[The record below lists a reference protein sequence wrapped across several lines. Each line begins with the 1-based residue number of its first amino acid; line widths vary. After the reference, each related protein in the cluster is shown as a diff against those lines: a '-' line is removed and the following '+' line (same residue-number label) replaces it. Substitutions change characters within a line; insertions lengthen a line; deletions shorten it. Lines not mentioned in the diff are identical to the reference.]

1 MLITRK
7 HIGIAIVAV
16 IAIVGSTISML
27 SLSAQEPG
35 SLATAV
41 ATHDA
46 AIGNVKYCDW
56 RGDGITVQGT
66 GIVAVP
72 ANIGVVTLGVE
83 VTDETVIAAR
93 SAAATTMTRI
103 IAAVEEQGVE
113 PEDITTT
120 RFNIRPQTTWIE
132 EEVDLGE
139 GRTSR
144 RGREMLIGYRVT
156 NRVRIEI
163 DMLEQLTEP
172 DDDSGEADVLSKVI
186 DAAAEAGGDD
196 VRIDSISFSADQT
209 SASVDEAR
217 HLAVEDALHRAG
229 LYADAFGVQVG
240 TLLSVSEEIGSTP
253 YYGVIVEQEAARVA
267 YDSPSTPVSSGDVEI
282 RARITA
288 NFAIVQPGCVDKA
301 AIDTDN
307 ETE

>member
-1 MLITRK
+1 MLITKKR
-7 HIGIAIVAV
+7 IGIAIVALLA
-16 IAIVGSTISML
+16 IAGSTL
-27 SLSAQEPG
+27 SVLTLSAQEPV
-35 SLATAV
+35 SLATVV

-46 AIGNVKYCDW
+46 AIGNEKYCDW

-93 SAAATTMTRI
+93 SAAATAMARI

-113 PEDITTT
+113 SDDITTT

-139 GRTSR
+139 GRTGR

-163 DMLEQLTEP
+163 DMLEHLMEL
-172 DDDSGEADVLSKVI
+172 DDNSEEADVLSKVI

-196 VRIDSISFSADQT
+196 VRIDSISFSADDT
-209 SASVDEAR
+209 SSSVDEAR
-217 HLAVEDALHRAG
+217 QLAVEDALHRAG
-229 LYADAFGVQVG
+229 LYADAFGVEVG

-253 YYGVIVEQEAARVA
+253 YYGGVVEQAAARVE
-267 YDSPSTPVSSGDVEI
+267 YDSASTPVSSGDVEI
-282 RARITA
+282 QARITA

-301 AIDTDN
+301 AIGTDSDT
-307 ETE
+307 E